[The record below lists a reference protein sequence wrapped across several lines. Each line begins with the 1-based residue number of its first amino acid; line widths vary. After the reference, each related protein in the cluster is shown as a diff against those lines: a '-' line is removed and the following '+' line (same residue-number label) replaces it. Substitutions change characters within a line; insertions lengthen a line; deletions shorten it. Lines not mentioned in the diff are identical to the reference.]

1 MRGGYSGAP
10 DGQAS
15 PATAAAVQ
23 ACPDQNPMLRIE
35 TGTHVATIKRISVDA
50 ECRLMATA
58 SEDKTVRLWAIP
70 EGRLLQTIRFP
81 IDDVNGGKLNA
92 VALSSNGRMLAAGGW
107 DAGWEKGKAMGVY
120 VADLATGQVQRLGG
134 FRSVTNHLAFS
145 PDGARLAVALNEQQ
159 GVHVLDPATGR
170 ELMPDRQGPD
180 SPYGLVFGPDG
191 SLFTTSYDAVLRRYG
206 PDLRLSAQT
215 RAPGGQRPLAIAVDP
230 SGRRTAVGYVDSDNV
245 SILRRPHDEADR
257 AG

>member
-1 MRGGYSGAP
+1 MAGAARAAILPCRPPRPAHRVLYNLLSSAIDRFIVSAVPEGPIMRAWMNRLSGIVILVGLPASAGAGTDLRAMPAPEIVALQHRLADAGCYSGAP

-107 DAGWEKGKAMGVY
+107 DAGWEKGKAMGGLCGRPRHGPGPAAGRVP
-120 VADLATGQVQRLGG
+120 VGDQPSRL
-134 FRSVTNHLAFS
+134 F
-145 PDGARLAVALNEQQ
+145 
-159 GVHVLDPATGR
+159 TGR
-170 ELMPDRQGPD
+170 
-180 SPYGLVFGPDG
+180 SPARGRPERAAGCPCARSCDG
-191 SLFTTSYDAVLRRYG
+191 DA
-206 PDLRLSAQT
+206 
-215 RAPGGQRPLAIAVDP
+215 
-230 SGRRTAVGYVDSDNV
+230 N
-245 SILRRPHDEADR
+245 
-257 AG
+257 